1 MLTSGATHIQETFGV
16 SELPDNLT
24 TLPTMPYAERPEE
37 LPLDIEECRTALW
50 LCKGNITDAAS
61 MLKVRSSRLRA
72 FVKASP
78 YLQRE
83 VEEAT
88 ERLKDKA
95 MKVIAEGLDD
105 DNEKYTM
112 ARFVAKELGAV
123 GIKKVEKELPQGAR
137 VVFQWDDGSTF
148 DPAAA
153 RDNAV
158 TIDA

>member
-1 MLTSGATHIQETFGV
+1 M
-16 SELPDNLT
+16 SEFPDNLT
-24 TLPTMPYAERPEE
+24 TLPTMPYTERPED

-50 LCKGNITDAAS
+50 MCRGNVTDAAAL
-61 MLKVRSSRLRA
+61 MKVRSSRLRA

-83 VEEAT
+83 MDEAT

-95 MKVIAEGLDD
+95 MKVIADGLDD

-123 GIKKVEKELPQGAR
+123 GVKNVQRELPAGR
-137 VVFQWDDGSTF
+137 IVFQWGDGETF
-148 DPAAA
+148 DPNAA

>member
-1 MLTSGATHIQETFGV
+1 M
-16 SELPDNLT
+16 SEIPDNLT
-24 TLPTMPYAERPEE
+24 TLPTMPYPERPDD

-50 LCKGNITDAAS
+50 LCKGNITDAAA
-61 MLKVRSSRLRA
+61 MLKVRSSRLRS

-83 VEEAT
+83 TEEAT

-105 DNEKYTM
+105 DNERYTM

-123 GIKKVEKELPQGAR
+123 GQKAVAKEMPAGR
-137 VVFQWDDGSTF
+137 IVFEWSDGTSF
-148 DPAAA
+148 DPNRA
-153 RDNAV
+153 RS
-158 TIDA
+158 DATVIEGELVND

>member
-1 MLTSGATHIQETFGV
+1 M
-16 SELPDNLT
+16 SELPDNLN
-24 TLPTMPYAERPEE
+24 TLPTMPYNERPDD

-83 VEEAT
+83 TEEAT

-105 DNEKYTM
+105 ENEKYTM

-123 GIKKVEKELPQGAR
+123 GQKAVAKEMPANTR
-137 VVFQWDDGSTF
+137 IVFEWGDGSSF
-148 DPAAA
+148 DPHKA
-153 RDNAV
+153 RNDAT
-158 TIDA
+158 TIEGEVVNV

>member
-1 MLTSGATHIQETFGV
+1 M
-16 SELPDNLT
+16 SELPDDLT
-24 TLPTMPYAERPEE
+24 TLPTMPYDERPESS
-37 LPLDIEECRTALW
+37 PLDIEECRTALW
-50 LCKGNITDAAS
+50 LNKGNITDAAA
-61 MLKVRSSRLRA
+61 MLKVRSSRLRS

-83 VEEAT
+83 TEEAT

-123 GIKKVEKELPQGAR
+123 GQKAVKDNVPAGR
-137 VVFQWDDGSTF
+137 VTFTWADGTSF
-148 DPAAA
+148 DPNAA
-153 RDNAV
+153 RDSATVIEGELVNA
-158 TIDA
+158 DR

>member
-1 MLTSGATHIQETFGV
+1 V
-16 SELPDNLT
+16 SEMPDNLT
-24 TLPTMPYAERPEE
+24 TLPTMPYPERPED

-50 LCKGNITDAAS
+50 LNRGNITDAAA

-72 FVKASP
+72 FVSASP

-83 VEEAT
+83 VEEAK

-123 GIKKVEKELPQGAR
+123 GQKAVRDNLPPHSR
-137 VVFQWDDGSTF
+137 VVFQWDDGTSF
-148 DPAAA
+148 DPNAA
-153 RDNAV
+153 RDNAQV
-158 TIDA
+158 IEGELVNADR

>member
-1 MLTSGATHIQETFGV
+1 MLEGTFAV
-16 SELPDNLT
+16 SDMPSDLT
-24 TLPTMPYAERPEE
+24 VLPTMPYDERPDSM
-37 LPLDIEECRTALW
+37 PLDIEECRTALW
-50 LCKGNITDAAS
+50 LNKGNITDAAFQ
-61 MLKVRSSRLRA
+61 LKVRSSRLRA

-123 GIKKVEKELPQGAR
+123 GQKAVQKELPENSR
-137 VVFQWDDGSTF
+137 VVFQWDDGEVF
-148 DPAAA
+148 DPNAA

-158 TIDA
+158 TIDGEVVNA